1 MINRIIEICMQ
12 NRMLVL
18 IIFVFLTMAGWWA
31 LRNTP
36 IDAIPDIGENQ
47 VIVFADWPGRS
58 PRDIEDQVIYPLGIA
73 MLGIPDVKDVRSN
86 SMFSFG
92 YINIIFKEN
101 VDFYWARTRVLER
114 MNLAQKDMPPGVVP
128 VLGPDATGI
137 GQVFWYTVENGYYC
151 PDHPTKRYADA
162 GKCPEDGKPLIP
174 SRLDLHELR
183 TLQDWTIRYYL
194 ASADGVSEVA
204 SVGGYVK
211 QYQVDVDPNL
221 LLAYNTP
228 LSMVFNA
235 IRASNMDVGAKV
247 IEEGGMEFLIRGLG
261 FIKSIEDIEDIVVKA
276 HNGVPIYVKN
286 LGTVTEGPDFRRSA
300 LDKAG
305 VPATGGVVLMRYGD
319 NPLRVIDNVKA
330 KIVELEPGLPPG
342 VRIVPFYDRSHL
354 IHRATDTLKETLIGQ
369 VIVAAAVIIF
379 FLGQVTNSLI
389 IALVLPMGVLFS
401 FLGMKLIGLPSNIMS
416 MAGIAIAIG
425 VMVDAGIDH
434 DGEHHPPFA

>member
-12 NRMLVL
+12 NRLLVL
-18 IIFVFLTMAGWWA
+18 VAFVFLTMAGWWA
-31 LRNTP
+31 LNHTP

-58 PRDIEDQVIYPLGIA
+58 PRDIEDQVIYPLSIA
-73 MLGIPDVKDVRSN
+73 MLGIPDVKDVRST

-114 MNLAQKDMPPGVVP
+114 MNLAQKDMPEGVVP

-151 PDHPTKRYADA
+151 PDHPTKRYDGP
-162 GKCPEDGKPLIP
+162 GKCSEDGKPLVA

-194 ASADGVSEVA
+194 AAADGVSEVA

-221 LLAYNTP
+221 LLSYNVP
-228 LSMVFNA
+228 LSMVYNA
-235 IRASNMDVGAKV
+235 IRASNVDVGAKV
-247 IEEGGMEFLIRGLG
+247 IEEGGMELLIRGLG
-261 FIKSIEDIEDIVVKA
+261 FIKNIEDIEDIVVKA
-276 HNGVPIYVKN
+276 HNGVPVYVKN
-286 LGTVTEGPDFRRSA
+286 LGTVTEGPDFRRGA

-305 VPATGGVVLMRYGD
+305 VPATGGGGD
-319 NPLRVIDNVKA
+319 DALR
-330 KIVELEPGLPPG
+330 
-342 VRIVPFYDRSHL
+342 R
-354 IHRATDTLKETLIGQ
+354 
-369 VIVAAAVIIF
+369 
-379 FLGQVTNSLI
+379 
-389 IALVLPMGVLFS
+389 
-401 FLGMKLIGLPSNIMS
+401 
-416 MAGIAIAIG
+416 
-425 VMVDAGIDH
+425 
-434 DGEHHPPFA
+434 